1 MPLFNL
7 GHATHDR
14 VGAEDLGEQGEQI
27 GLACLVAPAF
37 LNYLSGHRSKERKR
51 EENEKDE
58 AMCPRKSSRNWAV
71 SPERQP
77 LIFTIH
83 KHRELCSAR
92 QISQCRQHLSVCGLK
107 DCSSP
112 PQEVQIL
119 MAIYNREVYW
129 EWNSKYNKHILHCA
143 LQSLP
148 LLSDFACSG
157 LFRGYSLEFRII
169 VWETE
174 RRWSQDVNKES
185 EHLPPSLTN
194 AQSQIHISI
203 TLLALCVEVFVCH
216 SGDMII
222 QIHWCCPEGPWVF
235 SLSINSP
242 LTPHT

>member
-1 MPLFNL
+1 MLRMTGL
-7 GHATHDR
+7 EQR
-14 VGAEDLGEQGEQI
+14 ISGEQGEQI
-27 GLACLVAPAF
+27 GLACLIAPAF

-51 EENEKDE
+51 EENEKEE

-71 SPERQP
+71 SPDRQP

-83 KHRELCSAR
+83 KHRKLCSAR

-119 MAIYNREVYW
+119 MAIYKGEVYW
-129 EWNSKYNKHILHCA
+129 ERNSKYNKHILHCA

-174 RRWSQDVNKES
+174 RRWSQDVDKES
-185 EHLPPSLTN
+185 EHLPSSLTN
-194 AQSQIHISI
+194 THFYYP
-203 TLLALCVEVFVCH
+203 LGPLCGGVRLSLRRYDNPNSLVL
-216 SGDMII
+216 
-222 QIHWCCPEGPWVF
+222 PWGT
-235 SLSINSP
+235 LSI
-242 LTPHT
+242 

>member
-58 AMCPRKSSRNWAV
+58 AMCPRKSSPNWAV
-71 SPERQP
+71 SPDRQP

-119 MAIYNREVYW
+119 MAIYLGRFIENGTANIINTSFIV
-129 EWNSKYNKHILHCA
+129 
-143 LQSLP
+143 P
-148 LLSDFACSG
+148 
-157 LFRGYSLEFRII
+157 FR
-169 VWETE
+169 
-174 RRWSQDVNKES
+174 
-185 EHLPPSLTN
+185 
-194 AQSQIHISI
+194 
-203 TLLALCVEVFVCH
+203 VCH
-216 SGDMII
+216 SY
-222 QIHWCCPEGPWVF
+222 
-235 SLSINSP
+235 
-242 LTPHT
+242 LTLPAQVYLEVIV